1 MALRRIAVDS
11 AGPVRHVRLSGEPLG
26 AVEAAELRDVAEALR
41 EDREVRVVVVDSAG
55 ADFCP
60 GAGDD
65 LEPLAVSPDPAQAL
79 AAIRAPVVAAVRGRC
94 EGVGLEL
101 ALAADIRVAA
111 PDASFCLDTV
121 VNGSLC
127 SWGGTQRLPRTVG
140 AATAAAMVLLGERLG
155 ATEAHARALVH
166 RVGELDDV
174 VAATLDRLLAAG
186 PLALELGKEAM
197 AHGVELPMNEGFRL
211 EAELNHLLSVSQDRA
226 EGLAAFF
233 AKRRPVF
240 HGR

>member
-1 MALRRIAVDS
+1 VPPRHITVDT
-11 AGPVRHVRLSGEPLG
+11 AGPVRHLRLPGRPLG
-26 AVEAAELRDVAEALR
+26 AAEASELRDAAEALR
-41 EDREVRVVVVDSAG
+41 EDRDVRVVVLGSSG
-55 ADFCP
+55 ESFCP
-60 GAGDD
+60 GAAED

-101 ALAADIRVAA
+101 ALAADIRVCDA
-111 PDASFCLDTV
+111 DASFCLDTV
-121 VNGSLC
+121 VGGALPA
-127 SWGGTQRLPRTVG
+127 WGGTQRLPRAVG
-140 AATAAAMVLLGERLG
+140 PATAAAMVLLGERLD
-155 ATEAHARALVH
+155 ADAALARALVH
-166 RVGELDDV
+166 RVGPLEEV
-174 VAATLDRLLAAG
+174 VAATVDRLLCAA
-186 PLALELGKEAM
+186 PLALELAKEAM

-211 EAELNHLLSVSQDRA
+211 EAELNHLLSVSDDRA

>member
-1 MALRRIAVDS
+1 MSPRRTTLDS
-11 AGPVRHVRLSGEPLG
+11 AGAVRHLLLSGEPLG
-26 AVEAAELRDVAEALR
+26 PAEAAELRDAAEALR
-41 EDREVRVVVVDSAG
+41 EDREVRVVVLGSRG
-55 ADFCP
+55 ASFCP
-60 GAGDD
+60 GAAAD

-79 AAIRAPVVAAVRGRC
+79 AAIRAPVLAAVAGRC
-94 EGVGLEL
+94 DGVGLEL

-111 PDASFCLDTV
+111 ADASFCLDTV
-121 VNGSLC
+121 ALGALP

-140 AATAAAMVLLGERLG
+140 PATAAAMVLLGERLD
-155 ATEAHARALVH
+155 ASEALARGLVH
-166 RVGELDDV
+166 RVGDLEEM
-174 VAATLDRLLAAG
+174 VAAVVDRLTDAA
-186 PLALELGKEAM
+186 PLALELAKEAM

-211 EAELNHLLSVSQDRA
+211 EAELNHLLSVSEDRA

>member
-1 MALRRIAVDS
+1 MALRRIAVDA
-11 AGPVRHVRLSGEPLG
+11 AGPVRHLRLSGEPLG
-26 AVEAAELRDVAEALR
+26 AIEAAELRDVAEALR
-41 EDREVRVVVVDSAG
+41 EDRDARVVVVGSSGD
-55 ADFCP
+55 DFCP

-65 LEPLAVSPDPAQAL
+65 LDPLALSPDPAQAL
-79 AAIRAPVVAAVRGRC
+79 AAIRAPVVVAVGGRC
-94 EGVGLEL
+94 DGVGLEL
-101 ALAADIRVAA
+101 ALAADVRLAA
-111 PDASFCLDTV
+111 PDASFCLETV

-140 AATAAAMVLLGERLG
+140 PATAAAMVLLGERLD
-155 ATEAHARALVH
+155 AAEAEARALVH
-166 RVGELDDV
+166 RVGDLDAV
-174 VAATLDRLLAAG
+174 VTATLDRLLAAG

-211 EAELNHLLSVSQDRA
+211 EAELNHLLSVSEDRA